1 MYLGISTLPH
11 PTKRGVRVRV
21 RVRVRHSKCVA
32 RFRVSVRHPKHMVRV
47 LFMCGPWLGFNDALQ
62 TQS

>member
-1 MYLGISTLPH
+1 MHLGISTLPH
-11 PTKRGVRVRV
+11 PTKRRVRV
-21 RVRVRHSKCVA
+21 RVRVRHSKCVV
-32 RFRVSVRHPKHMVRV
+32 RVGVSLRHSKHMVRV